1 MTAFIIV
8 WIVSGILAGLILLFD
23 KERKAERKKNG
34 TSFAKSYV
42 DAIKKEYTPKKTRPL
57 PW

>member
-8 WIVSGILAGLILLFD
+8 WIVSAILAGLILLFD
-23 KERKAERKKNG
+23 KERKAERKKNN
-34 TSFAKSYV
+34 TSFTKSYV
-42 DAIKKEYTPKKTRPL
+42 DAVKKEFGPQRSTRL